1 MYIHVLPCLAFI
13 FHVHLQDKR
22 FPDVPHTTILKSLH
36 PLLAAVE
43 MDVMG
48 YWDYQDVTDC
58 QALQGEMDRKE
69 NEGYLELPAGME
81 SQELRGATG

>member
-1 MYIHVLPCLAFI
+1 MYMHV
-13 FHVHLQDKR
+13 QDKS
-22 FPDVPHTTILKSLH
+22 FPDVPQTVIAQSLQ
-36 PLLAAVE
+36 PLLAVVE

-48 YWDYQDVTDC
+48 YRDYQDVTDC

-81 SQELRGATG
+81 RQELRGAMG